1 MSAPSVSGMVARQ
14 LSPAARPTRSRLG
27 AAPSPAGVVARLQ
40 GMEATAQRWLVAH
53 SIAILRMSMGAIFL
67 AFGVLKLF
75 PGVSPAQGL
84 VERTI
89 DIRTFGLVP
98 GAAALVIA
106 AAAQATAP
114 PRLNRR
120 LTALPGAPSV

>member
-1 MSAPSVSGMVARQ
+1 
-14 LSPAARPTRSRLG
+14 
-27 AAPSPAGVVARLQ
+27 
-40 GMEATAQRWLVAH
+40 MEATAQRWLVAH
-53 SIAILRMSMGAIFL
+53 SIAILRLSMGAIFL

-89 DIRTFGLVP
+89 DIRTFRLVP

>member
-67 AFGVLKLF
+67 AFGVHPASARPRVWHPSS
-75 PGVSPAQGL
+75 PGVDHDDGPCQ
-84 VERTI
+84 
-89 DIRTFGLVP
+89 
-98 GAAALVIA
+98 
-106 AAAQATAP
+106 AQATAP